1 MVGEDISIQHEDN
14 LVNIEIEEGYE
25 ENYDVNEGEIIDNY
39 EQGMIYSYVTEE
51 DESNEDEKTTKD

>member
-51 DESNEDEKTTKD
+51 DESDEDEKTTKD

>member
-1 MVGEDISIQHEDN
+1 MVNEDISIQHEDN

>member
-25 ENYDVNEGEIIDNY
+25 ENYDVNKGEIIDDY

-51 DESNEDEKTTKD
+51 DESDEDEKTTKD